1 MFDEALLEAFEN
13 RVRKRDRHLGR
24 WAKREQ
30 VTCYRVYD
38 RDIPEVAIAL
48 DRYGERT
55 LLQQYLRS
63 SEEPP
68 PTDIMEALRDA
79 AARGLEVDP
88 ASVTVKHRRK
98 VNRRESQHEKS
109 DDPGADFVVGEGG
122 SRFIVNLDAY
132 LDTGLF
138 LDHRATRLL
147 VRAEAAGR
155 RMLNLFCYT
164 GSFTVHAAAGGAP
177 ASVSVDLSNTYLAWA
192 RRNFDLNALDP
203 DKHTLE
209 RADVLDWL
217 YQARRRGERF
227 GLIVL
232 DPPAY
237 SSSKKMDHAFDVQRD
252 HGELLEHTTALL
264 ERGGVLYFSTNL
276 RGFRLD
282 AGALTGVSVEDIS
295 ARTIPEDFR
304 NQRIHQCWRIVMGI

>member
-1 MFDEALLEAFEN
+1 MFDEALLAAFEN
-13 RVRKRDRHLGR
+13 RVRKRDRHLAR
-24 WAKREQ
+24 WARREQ

-48 DRYGERT
+48 DRYGERA

-63 SEEPP
+63 GEEPP
-68 PTDIMEALRDA
+68 EGEIMQALRDA
-79 AARGLEVDP
+79 AARGLGVAPET
-88 ASVTVKHRRK
+88 VTVKHRRK

-109 DDPGADFVVGEGG
+109 NDPGADFEVREGG
-122 SRFIVNLDAY
+122 ARFIVNLEAY

-138 LDHRATRLL
+138 LDHRVTRAL
-147 VRAEAAGR
+147 VRADAPGR
-155 RMLNLFCYT
+155 RTLNLFCYT
-164 GSFTVHAAAGGAP
+164 GSFTVYAAAGGAP

-192 RRNFDLNALDP
+192 RRNFELNGLDP
-203 DKHTLE
+203 RAHTLE

-227 GLIVL
+227 GLVVL

-264 ERGGVLYFSTNL
+264 APGGVLYFSTNL

-282 AGALTGVSVEDIS
+282 ADALTGLRCEDIS
-295 ARTIPEDFR
+295 AKTIPEDFR
-304 NQRIHQCWRIVMGI
+304 NQRVHQCWRVVKG

>member
-1 MFDEALLEAFEN
+1 MFDDALLEAFEN
-13 RVRKRDRHLGR
+13 RVRKRDRHLAR

-68 PTDIMEALRDA
+68 PADIMDALRDA
-79 AARGLEVDP
+79 AARGLDVDP
-88 ASVTVKHRRK
+88 ASVTVKQRRK

-109 DDPGADFVVGEGG
+109 AGSGADFVVSEGG
-122 SRFIVNLDAY
+122 SRFIVNLDTY

-138 LDHRATRLL
+138 LDHRVTRSL

-164 GSFTVHAAAGGAP
+164 GSFTVYAAAGGAP

-203 DKHTLE
+203 EKHTLE

-217 YQARRRGERF
+217 HQARRHGERF

-264 ERGGVLYFSTNL
+264 APGGVLYFSTNL
-276 RGFRLD
+276 RGFRLGSD
-282 AGALTGVSVEDIS
+282 ALTGLRCEDIS

-304 NQRIHQCWRIVMGI
+304 NQRVHQCWRIEAG

>member
-1 MFDEALLEAFEN
+1 MSDFVEAFEN
-13 RVRKRDRHLGR
+13 RVRKRDRHLTR
-24 WAKREQ
+24 WAKREGI
-30 VTCYRVYD
+30 TCYRVYD

-48 DRYGERT
+48 DRYGGRAV
-55 LLQQYLRS
+55 LQQYLRA

-68 PTDIMEALRDA
+68 EDEILDALRDA
-79 AARGLEVDP
+79 AARGLAVDP
-88 ASVTVKHRRK
+88 AMVTVKHRRK
-98 VNRRESQHEKS
+98 VNRREVQHQKS
-109 DDPGADFVVGEGG
+109 NDPGADFVVSEGG
-122 SRFIVNLDAY
+122 SRFIVNLEAY

-138 LDHRATRLL
+138 LDHRVTRSL
-147 VRAEAAGR
+147 VRAEARGR

-177 ASVSVDLSNTYLAWA
+177 ASVNVDLSNTYLAWA
-192 RRNFDLNALDP
+192 RRNFELNGLDP
-203 DKHTLE
+203 TSHVLE

-217 YQARRRGERF
+217 HQARRRGERF

-252 HGELLEHTTALL
+252 HGELLEHTCALL
-264 ERGGVLYFSTNL
+264 EPGGVLYFSTNL

-282 AGALTGVSVEDIS
+282 AAALGGLRCEDIS
-295 ARTIPEDFR
+295 EQTIPEDFR
-304 NQRIHQCWRIVMGI
+304 NQRIHRCWRIQAG